1 MLFIIYK
8 TNVSNIVILII
19 IKLDLKKRIDL
30 KDILGITV
38 NNISDE
44 FILHFKLLETD
55 YRYSSPKKNEII
67 STIAEAYYKY
77 TNSKLLFSNVQ
88 EEPLKDYVT
97 YESYK
102 DYNENYTLMKKKIRV
117 SLKTF
122 LISTKKKNWG
132 KHWWWWRW

>member
-77 TNSKLLFSNVQ
+77 TNSKL
-88 EEPLKDYVT
+88 
-97 YESYK
+97 
-102 DYNENYTLMKKKIRV
+102 KIRV

-122 LISTKKKNWG
+122 LISTKKK
-132 KHWWWWRW
+132 KLRKALMMMKMIS